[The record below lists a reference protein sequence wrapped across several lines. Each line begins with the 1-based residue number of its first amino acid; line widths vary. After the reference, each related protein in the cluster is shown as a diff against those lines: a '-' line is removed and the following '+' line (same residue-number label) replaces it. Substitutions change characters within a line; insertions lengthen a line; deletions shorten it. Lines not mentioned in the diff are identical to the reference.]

1 MGIIKRYA
9 TEDYVESQVDTVD
22 IPTKVSSLENDAGYL
37 TEHQDLSNYYTKIE
51 VNDLH
56 SDLHDYV
63 DQEVAALV
71 NSAPETLDTLGELA
85 TALQENQEVVEVLND
100 AIATKYGATNPPPYP
115 VTSVEGKTGAVT
127 LNSETW
133 TFTLSDGTTVTKN
146 VVVK

>member
-9 TEDYVESQVDTVD
+9 TEDYVELQVDTVD

-85 TALQENQEVVEVLND
+85 TAFQENQEVVEVLND

>member
-1 MGIIKRYA
+1 MGVIKRYA
-9 TEDYVESQVDTVD
+9 TEDYVEQQITIID
-22 IPTKVSSLENDAGYL
+22 IPTKVSALENDVGYL

-85 TALQENQEVVEVLND
+85 AAFEENQEVVEVLND
-100 AIATKYGATNPPPYP
+100 AIATKYGETNPPPYP
-115 VTSVEGKTGAVT
+115 VISVQGLTGAVS
-127 LNSETW
+127 LPYETW
-133 TFTLSDGTTVTKN
+133 TFTLDDGTTVSKK
-146 VVVK
+146 VVVV